1 MKVEKNL
8 YESPKLETMEI
19 IVEQAILTALGGD
32 YPGGDYPDPLDEIP
46 L

>member
-8 YESPKLETMEI
+8 YESPKLEAMEI
-19 IVEQAILTALGGD
+19 IVEQAILTAS
-32 YPGGDYPDPLDEIP
+32 GGDYPDPLEEFP